1 MAHNDLNNNLI
12 DALYRINAVKFGEF
26 TLKNGMQSPIYID
39 LRVIISYPDVLKMI
53 AEAMTDLIAKNK
65 LEYNVLAG
73 IPYTALPITTALSLQ
88 LDQPMIYARKEAK
101 AYGTKKKIEG
111 AYTAGQICLVVD
123 DLITTGES
131 KFETIQPFEAEGL
144 MIRDIVV
151 LIDREQGG
159 SKKLADNGYHLHSVL
174 TLNDIVK
181 HLVKTGAID
190 KDLEKKIRDFL
201 ADNHL

>member
-1 MAHNDLNNNLI
+1 MVHKDLI

-53 AEAMTDLIAKNK
+53 AGAMTELIKHHK

-73 IPYTALPITTALSLQ
+73 IPYTALPITTALSLE
-88 LDQPMIYARKEAK
+88 LNQPMIYARKEAK

-159 SKKLADNGYHLHSVL
+159 SKKLADNGYHLYSVL

-181 HLVKTGAID
+181 HLVSNGTIPP
-190 KDLEKKIRDFL
+190 DLEKKIRDFL
-201 ADNHL
+201 AANHL